1 MIVCSTQEL
10 FSYIDVDHS
19 GYINIKELI
28 MYLDSVADEGVDEN
42 EVREIF
48 NRLDVTGDRNIDYW
62 EFEVL
67 PLCLLVWYI
76 VEFLFVHSFSCQKTQ
91 NACISVLS
99 GVYGFQFYYYVC
111 PIMIRR

>member
-1 MIVCSTQEL
+1 
-10 FSYIDVDHS
+10 
-19 GYINIKELI
+19 

-67 PLCLLVWYI
+67 PLCLLVYI
-76 VEFLFVHSFSCQKTQ
+76 VEFLFVHSFSCRKTQ
-91 NACISVLS
+91 NACIFVLS
-99 GVYGFQFYYYVC
+99 GNKVNGQ
-111 PIMIRR
+111 IRTPLYMSVTLCFCGIRKQQL